1 VFKVTIQTNGET
13 KDGDIV
19 NMFYSFYKINLI
31 MELKFPCK
39 TFQQHFSRNGTNI
52 LKMVQIYEE

>member
-1 VFKVTIQTNGET
+1 MVKQKMET
-13 KDGDIV
+13 LLTCSIH
-19 NMFYSFYKINLI
+19 FTRYNLI

-52 LKMVQIYEE
+52 FKMVQIYEE